1 MRVPVM
7 TIAAAVFVA
16 PLPALAQEARPVD
29 ETELATAE
37 IEATLKNPAMQAAVA
52 EGIAAASEVLLD
64 VPLAPLARAVAEA
77 AGEDPDAVDPRM
89 TMRTVSP
96 DAQDVP
102 DKVREAMPRMMGAM
116 GSMAGGIGAMMPA
129 LREMAE
135 RMRAAIETA
144 GAAPR
149 Y

>member
-1 MRVPVM
+1 MRVLVM
-7 TIAAAVFVA
+7 TLAAGTLVA
-16 PLPALAQEARPVD
+16 PLPAFAQDFGPDNDTEA
-29 ETELATAE
+29 ATAQ
-37 IEATLKNPAMQAAVA
+37 IEATLKNPAMQAAIA
-52 EGIAAASEVLLD
+52 EGLAAASEAMLD

-77 AGEDPDAVDPRM
+77 AGEDPEMIDPRM
-89 TMRTVSP
+89 TMRSVSP

-102 DKVREAMPRMMGAM
+102 DKVRDAMPRMMGAM

-135 RMRAAIETA
+135 RMREAIEDA
-144 GAAPR
+144 GAASR